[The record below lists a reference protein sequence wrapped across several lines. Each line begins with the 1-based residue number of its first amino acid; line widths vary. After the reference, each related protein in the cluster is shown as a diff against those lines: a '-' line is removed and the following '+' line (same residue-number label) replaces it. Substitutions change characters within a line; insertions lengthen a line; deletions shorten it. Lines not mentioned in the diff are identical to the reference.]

1 MTHRRLSG
9 AVVLATHN
17 PGKIRELKAL
27 LEPFGLQCQSAGELG
42 LAEPQETADTFA
54 ANAAIKALVA
64 AQATGKPALA
74 DDSGLVVAALDG
86 APGVVSARWAGPN
99 KDFRVAMQHVER
111 ELQQRGARDRSA
123 YFAAALCLAWPDG
136 HTETFEGRIDGA
148 LVWPPRGTRGFGY
161 DPMFVADGYDRT
173 FGELDQS
180 MKHAISHRARAF
192 HKLVAACLA

>member
-1 MTHRRLSG
+1 MTPRRLSG

-27 LEPFGLQCQSAGELG
+27 LEPFGLHCESATELG
-42 LAEPQETADTFA
+42 LVEPPETAATFA
-54 ANAAIKALVA
+54 GNAAIKALA
-64 AQATGKPALA
+64 AARASSKPALA
-74 DDSGLVVAALDG
+74 DDSGLVVPALDG
-86 APGVVSARWAGPN
+86 APGVVSARWAGPK
-99 KDFRVAMQHVER
+99 KDFRVAMRRVER
-111 ELQQRGARDRSA
+111 ELQQRGTGDRSA
-123 YFAAALCLAWPDG
+123 YFAAALSVAWPDG
-136 HTETFEGRIDGA
+136 HTETFEGRIDGT

-161 DPMFVADGYDRT
+161 DPMFVAEGYDRT